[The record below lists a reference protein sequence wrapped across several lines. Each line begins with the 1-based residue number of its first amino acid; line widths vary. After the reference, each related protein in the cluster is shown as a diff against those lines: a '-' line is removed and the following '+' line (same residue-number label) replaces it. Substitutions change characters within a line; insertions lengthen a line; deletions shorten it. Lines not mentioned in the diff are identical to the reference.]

1 LIPLYLKRLY
11 NDDLSFKGAKVV
23 YTVTSDKLST
33 PLDERFL
40 IKLKADGVP
49 VRDIKKFSSMTPDT
63 DMLHRMAIDYSHA
76 VVFRDPDVSPELI
89 EYVKE
94 SGKPYLVID
103 NPDKE
108 ADAYAEF
115 FKSL

>member
-1 LIPLYLKRLY
+1 
-11 NDDLSFKGAKVV
+11 
-23 YTVTSDKLST
+23 
-33 PLDERFL
+33 
-40 IKLKADGVP
+40 
-49 VRDIKKFSSMTPDT
+49 
-63 DMLHRMAIDYSHA
+63 MLHRMAIDYSHA

-94 SGKPYLVID
+94 SGKPYIVID